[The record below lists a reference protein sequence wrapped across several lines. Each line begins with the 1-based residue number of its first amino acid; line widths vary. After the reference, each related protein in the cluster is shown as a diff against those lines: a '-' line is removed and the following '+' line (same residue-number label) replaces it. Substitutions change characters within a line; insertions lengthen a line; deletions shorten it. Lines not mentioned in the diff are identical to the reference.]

1 MLNKGFMVLLLLL
14 FLAAPATVMGKDIPV
29 GKWWHRSGMAS
40 KLNLSEA
47 EKDTLDQKWIENR
60 RNLIKLKN
68 VVESERFEL
77 EVLLESEPLK
87 EAKALE
93 QHVRLQKARSDLANE
108 RFRFVLE
115 VRKIIGL
122 DRFQELKAAF
132 KKIRRQKTR
141 RMLAPAE
148 ARARKGSGTGE

>member
-1 MLNKGFMVLLLLL
+1 MAV
-14 FLAAPATVMGKDIPV
+14 PATVMGKDMPV
-29 GKWWHRSGMAS
+29 GKWWHRPAVAS

-47 EKDTLDQKWIENR
+47 EKSKLDEKYIESR

-68 VVESERFEL
+68 MVESEGFEL
-77 EVLLESEPLK
+77 EVLLESEPLD

-93 QHVRLQKARSDLANE
+93 QHKRMEKARSDLAIE

-122 DRFQELKAAF
+122 ERFQELKASF
-132 KKIRRQKTR
+132 QKLRRQKIG
-141 RMLAPAE
+141 RMLAPDE
-148 ARARKGSGTGE
+148 AHGRKSAGVEE

>member
-1 MLNKGFMVLLLLL
+1 
-14 FLAAPATVMGKDIPV
+14 MGKDIPV

-40 KLNLSEA
+40 KLNLSET
-47 EKDTLDQKWIENR
+47 EKDTLDQKYIESR

-68 VVESERFEL
+68 VVESEGFEL
-77 EVLLESEPLK
+77 EVLLESEPLN

-115 VRKIIGL
+115 ARKIIGL
-122 DRFQELKAAF
+122 DRFQILKAAF
-132 KKIRRQKTR
+132 KKMRRQKTR

-148 ARARKGSGTGE
+148 ARDRKGSGTEE

>member
-1 MLNKGFMVLLLLL
+1 MLNKGFIVLLLLL
-14 FLAAPATVMGKDIPV
+14 LLAVPVTVMGKDIPV

-47 EKDTLDQKWIENR
+47 EKDTLDQKYIECR
-60 RNLIKLKN
+60 RSLIKLKN
-68 VVESERFEL
+68 VVESEGFEL
-77 EVLLESEPLK
+77 EVLLESEPLN

-93 QHVRLQKARSDLANE
+93 QHNRLQKARSDLANE

-122 DRFQELKAAF
+122 DRFQELKTAF
-132 KKIRRQKTR
+132 KKMRRQKIR
-141 RMLAPAE
+141 RKQAPAE
-148 ARARKGSGTGE
+148 ARARKGSGTEE